1 MSAEQF
7 LTFFTQAVF
16 VIVLAVMIR
25 NAIRRPRRAQID
37 IALFFAAIV
46 AELAIG
52 DAEAAFGINGHP
64 VLRAVSL
71 ALIISLPYLLLRLV
85 DDFTGQPAWL
95 MRVAAAS
102 WILLVAI
109 SILVPSLLN
118 VPFVAVHIAWVV
130 LLGGYSSLAFLRY
143 GGKTTGVTRRRMTA
157 VAVGSGCI
165 AVVFLLGGIAA
176 FEPAA
181 STVTGIL
188 SSLAAVTCGIAY
200 FVGFAPPAI
209 LRRAW
214 QEPELRAFLQRAA
227 ALPRLPDSLT
237 TMRQI
242 ERGAA
247 QATGASGASLGIWD
261 AERDRLVYVDENDL
275 RYELP
280 ADVGIGGRVFVEQ
293 RAIFADNL
301 AAQDPDRAE
310 MYRAYGVDTLLAA
323 PVSVGE
329 KRIGVLA
336 TYAANAPIFAD
347 DDLRLV
353 QLLADQAGVI
363 LENRSLIEEHARVQA
378 REEAARLKDDFLSAA
393 AHDLRTPLTTLLLHA
408 EMLRRQ
414 IDRDP
419 TAPTD
424 ARRVETIVREGNRLK
439 GLVTDFLDAA
449 RAERG
454 QLLGTLDLVDLV
466 PLMRDT
472 AEVHATPRHRVRI
485 EADGPVMSR
494 VDSDRMRQLFDNL
507 VENAIKYTPDGGEI
521 VMRARSVDGGIE
533 LSVSDN
539 GIGIPTDDLPH
550 LFQRFHRGT
559 NVDDR
564 RFHGLGLGLYICRT
578 IVEEHGG
585 TIRVTSALGT
595 GTTMH
600 VSLPL
605 GEPVP
610 EVEQP
615 ASVALE
621 PAAGPI
627 IPDGAAGLADA

>member
-1 MSAEQF
+1 MSADQF
-7 LTFFTQAVF
+7 LTLFTQAVF

-25 NAIRRPRRAQID
+25 NAIRRPRRAQLD

-52 DAEAAFGINGHP
+52 DVETVFGLRGQP
-64 VLRAVSL
+64 VLRAIAL
-71 ALIISLPYLLLRLV
+71 ALIISLPYLLFRLV
-85 DDFTGQPAWL
+85 DDFTHQPAWL
-95 MRVAAAS
+95 MRATALS
-102 WILLVAI
+102 WIVLVAV
-109 SILVPSLLN
+109 SILVPQVLT
-118 VPFVAVHIAWVV
+118 VPYVAVHIAWVV
-130 LLGGYSSLAFLRY
+130 LLGGYSSLEFLRY
-143 GGKTTGVTRRRMTA
+143 GRTTKGVTRRRMTA

-165 AVVFLLGGIAA
+165 AAVFLFGGIAA
-176 FEPAA
+176 FEPTI
-181 STVTGIL
+181 SPVTTIL
-188 SSLAAVTCGIAY
+188 SSLAAVLCGISY

-227 ALPRLPDSLT
+227 ALPRLPDALT
-237 TMRQI
+237 TIRQI

-247 QATGASGASLGIWD
+247 QATGASGASLGLWD
-261 AERDRLVYVDENDL
+261 AERNRLVYVDENDQP
-275 RYELP
+275 YALP
-280 ADVGIGGRVFVEQ
+280 ADAAIGGRVFAEQ

-301 AAQDPDRAE
+301 AADDPAHAA

-329 KRIGVLA
+329 KRLGVLA
-336 TYAANAPIFAD
+336 TYAATAPIFAD

-363 LENRSLIEEHARVQA
+363 LENRSLIDEHARVQA

-408 EMLRRQ
+408 EMLRRE

-419 TAPTD
+419 TAPAD

-439 GLVTDFLDAA
+439 VLVTDFLDAA

-454 QLLGTLDLVDLV
+454 QLVGTLDFVDLV

-472 AEVHATPRHRVRI
+472 AEVHATPRHRVRV
-485 EADGPVMSR
+485 EADGSVMSR
-494 VDSDRMRQLFDNL
+494 VDTDRMRQLFDNL

-521 VMRARSVDGGIE
+521 VMRARCVDGGSE

-539 GIGIPTDDLPH
+539 GIGIPADDLPH

-585 TIRVTSALGT
+585 TIWATSELGK
-595 GTTMH
+595 GTTVH
-600 VSLPL
+600 VTLPL
-605 GEPVP
+605 PAGARQP
-610 EVEQP
+610 EQP
-615 ASVALE
+615 TAVDPE
-621 PAAGPI
+621 PPVTPI
-627 IPDGAAGLADA
+627 IPEGTPGLADA